1 MVEIEDIKFHQCVR
15 LAKFEQDRSIS
26 FIPPDGKF
34 DLMSY
39 RLNTVVKPLFWVEC
53 TLDSYTH
60 SKIEYTVRVKSQYKP
75 RSYANNVEIVIPVPP
90 DANMPYFKAGIG
102 TVKYTPD
109 QEAMVWYVKSFGG
122 QKEYT
127 MKARFGFPSVADLN
141 RDKFKKVPI
150 QIKFEIPY
158 FTVSGIQVRYLKIV
172 EKSGYHALPWV
183 RYITQ
188 NGLYQIRMF

>member
-1 MVEIEDIKFHQCVR
+1 MEDIKFHQCVR
-15 LAKFEQDRSIS
+15 LAKFEQDRTIF

-34 DLMSY
+34 ELMSY
-39 RLNTVVKPLFWVEC
+39 RLNTTVKPLFWVEVV
-53 TLDSYTH
+53 LDTYTH
-60 SKIEYTVRVKSQYKP
+60 SKIEYTVRLKSQYKP
-75 RSYANNVEIVIPVPP
+75 RSYANNVEVVVPVPS
-90 DANMPYFKAGIG
+90 DANSPYFKASIG

-109 QEAMVWYVKSFGG
+109 QEAMVWYIKSLGG
-122 QKEYT
+122 QKEHS
-127 MKARFGFPSVADLN
+127 MKAKFGFPSVADQN
-141 RDKFKKVPI
+141 RDRFKREPV

-188 NGLYQIRMF
+188 HGLYQIRMF

>member
-1 MVEIEDIKFHQCVR
+1 MKFHPCVR

-53 TLDSYTH
+53 ALDSYTH
-60 SKIEYTVRVKSQYKP
+60 SKIEYTVKVKSQYKA
-75 RSYANNVEIVIPVPP
+75 RSYANNVDIVIPVPP
-90 DANMPYFKAGIG
+90 DANAPYFKANTG

-109 QEAMVWYVKSFGG
+109 QEAMVWYIKSFPG

-127 MKARFGFPSVADLN
+127 MKARFGFPSIADQN
-141 RDKFKKVPI
+141 RDRFKKVPI